1 MKLLNALG
9 IVTVKKS
16 AMAPNTLTAVSFTA
30 SHTAITLF
38 LKSSFVAK
46 SVINAATNAETT
58 VITIPIGLAAIAV
71 FNNFCAIVNPS
82 VVVFHTLNADISPC
96 IIVTTFHANIPAA
109 IPAIIEIMVGPF
121 FARKEINS
129 FTLLMTASTMVFTS
143 GILLFT
149 SPITSLITGF
159 NSSPTGFIRSTLIF
173 RPKSSIWFPRSSYFV
188 SFIVPS
194 ASLVAVISPCVF
206 TRARTASSPKSSH
219 LVPYSATPKRFLCTS
234 LSHEKRAVFTIWNA
248 SFAPSPPCANFVFKS
263 STFNPR
269 VLNASSAVPSFTL
282 MPNSFTAS
290 FK

>member
-1 MKLLNALG
+1 
-9 IVTVKKS
+9 
-16 AMAPNTLTAVSFTA
+16 MAPNTLAAASFTA

-46 SVINAATNAETT
+46 SVTNAATNAETT

-82 VVVFHTLNADISPC
+82 VVVFHT
-96 IIVTTFHANIPAA
+96 NIPAA
-109 IPAIIEIMVGPF
+109 IPAIMEIMVGPF

>member
-1 MKLLNALG
+1 
-9 IVTVKKS
+9 
-16 AMAPNTLTAVSFTA
+16 MAPNTLAAASFTA

-46 SVINAATNAETT
+46 SVTNAATNAETT

-109 IPAIIEIMVGPF
+109 IPAIMEIMVGPF

-206 TRARTASSPKSSH
+206 TMARTASSPKSSH

>member
-1 MKLLNALG
+1 MNKSNACQFDFTKFMKLLNAFG

-16 AMAPNTLTAVSFTA
+16 AMAPNTLAAVSFTA

-46 SVINAATNAETT
+46 SVTNAATNAETT

-71 FNNFCAIVNPS
+71 FNNFCAIVNP
-82 VVVFHTLNADISPC
+82 
-96 IIVTTFHANIPAA
+96 NIPAA
-109 IPAIIEIMVGPF
+109 IPAIMEIMVGPF
-121 FARKEINS
+121 FARNEINS

-143 GILLFT
+143 GILLFA

-194 ASLVAVISPCVF
+194 ASLVVEISPCVF

-219 LVPYSATPKRFLCTS
+219 LVPYSSTPKRFLCTS

-248 SFAPSPPCANFVFKS
+248 SLAPSPPCANFVFKS
-263 STFNPR
+263 STFSPR